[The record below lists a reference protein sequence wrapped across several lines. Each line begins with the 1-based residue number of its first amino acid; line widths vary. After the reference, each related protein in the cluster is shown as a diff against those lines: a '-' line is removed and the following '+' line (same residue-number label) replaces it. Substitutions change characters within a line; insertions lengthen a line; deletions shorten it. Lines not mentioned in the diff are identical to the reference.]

1 MATLINEE
9 WTVVVGSNTV
19 FFFKTQLPQA
29 ETYFESGMTYRYG
42 WKDATRSAYYILV
55 SSAAPTDAEV
65 EATYT
70 P

>member
-9 WTVVVGSNTV
+9 WSLVVGPNTV
-19 FFFKTQLPQA
+19 FFFKTQLSQA
-29 ETYFESGMTYRYG
+29 ETYLESGMAYKYG
-42 WKDATRSAYYILV
+42 WKDATRNAYYILV
-55 SSAAPTDAEV
+55 AAVAPSDAEV